1 MKFNLEETQILLQI
15 LKHHLESSNLI
26 EINKETTYLNLIE
39 KLENGEYIKGR
50 LLNFLQNEIS
60 NADFIFENT
69 EKIQFENLIKK
80 IKFKSTPR

>member
-15 LKHHLESSNLI
+15 LKHHLESPNLI

-50 LLNFLQNEIS
+50 LLNFLQIEITNS
-60 NADFIFENT
+60 DFNVNSLN
-69 EKIQFENLIKK
+69 KIIVETILKK
-80 IKFKSTPR
+80 VKFKATPR

>member
-15 LKHHLESSNLI
+15 LKHKLESPNLI

-50 LLNFLQNEIS
+50 LLNFLQIEITNS
-60 NADFIFENT
+60 DFNVNSLN
-69 EKIQFENLIKK
+69 KIIVETILKK
-80 IKFKSTPR
+80 VKFKATPR